1 MKLKKDFVVG
11 DATVSVAAESLDGDR
26 WRVLIGD
33 RVHEF
38 TATAL
43 GDGGVR
49 LVPQGSDRALVAFG
63 VPVGKQF
70 MVRVAGRTHTLAAPS
85 GRGGGRGAGA
95 DGSVIAP
102 MTGTVLDVLC
112 KVGDRVAEDQTLVV
126 LSAMKMEHKLIAG
139 VAGTVAK
146 VDVQKSGT
154 VEQGAVLV
162 VVTPDASAAENP

>member
-11 DATVSVAAESLDGDR
+11 DAAVTVAAESLGGDR
-26 WRVLIGD
+26 WRVRIGE
-33 RVHEF
+33 RVLEF
-38 TATAL
+38 TAAAL

-49 LVPQGSDRALVAFG
+49 LVPNGSDRAQVAYG
-63 VPVGKQF
+63 APAGKQF

-102 MTGTVLDVLC
+102 MTGTVLEVNC
-112 KVGDRVAEDQTLVV
+112 KPGDRVAEDQTLVV

-139 VAGTVAK
+139 VAGTVEK
-146 VDVQKSGT
+146 VAATKGGT
-154 VEQGAVLV
+154 VDQGAVLV
-162 VVTPDASAAENP
+162 VVVPDAPAKENA